1 MGRTI
6 REIRI
11 GARRH
16 RIFVTEHPEGGVR
29 LFSPEFPQ
37 APIWAPGEEAGLRLM
52 EKVLKRLSRGEDLG
66 DMILPGGPINRS
78 SG

>member
-1 MGRTI
+1 MGLRI
-6 REIRI
+6 REIRL

-37 APIWAPGEEAGLRLM
+37 APIWSSSEEEGLRLM
-52 EKVLKRLSRGEDLG
+52 EKVLKRLGRGEDVA
-66 DMILPGGPINRS
+66 DMVLPGGPMNRS
-78 SG
+78 PG